1 MGMVEVQTM
10 NQKGISG
17 PIYVAYKYL
26 LNSKVFLWC
35 LAKHSIPTLDI
46 LNHGNM
52 STLRIDCCLVCAIH
66 GSTHSLI
73 ALWPALA
80 NEDMLNIQL

>member
-52 STLRIDCCLVCAIH
+52 YTLRIA
-66 GSTHSLI
+66 
-73 ALWPALA
+73 
-80 NEDMLNIQL
+80 